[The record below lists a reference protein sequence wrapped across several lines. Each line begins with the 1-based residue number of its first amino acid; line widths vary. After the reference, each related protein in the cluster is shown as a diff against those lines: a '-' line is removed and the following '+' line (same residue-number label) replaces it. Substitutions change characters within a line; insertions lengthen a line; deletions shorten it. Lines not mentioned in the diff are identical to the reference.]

1 MAKWECPTPEEVEI
15 IKEQGLNPAHCVISR
30 PGEGQLVILNWQDHR
45 TGDRET
51 YVRLPEK
58 KKNPKR
64 LGACR

>member
-15 IKEQGLNPAHCVISR
+15 IKAKGLDPSHCIVSR
-30 PGEGQLVILNWQDHR
+30 PGDNQLVILDWRDHR
-45 TGDRET
+45 TEERET

-58 KKNPKR
+58 YKNPKR